1 MWFETALDDDAGK
14 RVAEMRMLLRWMKA
28 SSPLY
33 PEMQRS

>member
-1 MWFETALDDDAGK
+1 MWFETALDEPAAGK

-33 PEMQRS
+33 APTT